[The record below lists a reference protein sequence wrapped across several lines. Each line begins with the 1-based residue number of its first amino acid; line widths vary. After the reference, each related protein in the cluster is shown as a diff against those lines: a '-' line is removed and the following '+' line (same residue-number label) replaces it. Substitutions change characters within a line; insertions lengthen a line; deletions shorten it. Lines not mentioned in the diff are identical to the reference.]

1 MVGYG
6 IRTRGQQDPTLNQQQ
21 WLKSWPKLLM
31 LNLAVFWN
39 MSIGLL
45 PGVWIHFRHGN
56 YMISLHLW
64 FHLKNDRC
72 FGDIPMNHLT
82 AISKTHKQP
91 LNFNGLFIPWYLF
104 RPPSHLTI
112 YITITMISNM
122 ILSYDPYLSIFIRIY
137 PYLCINSTW
146 ISAQH
151 WHPFH
156 QSFNQ

>member
-1 MVGYG
+1 
-6 IRTRGQQDPTLNQQQ
+6 
-21 WLKSWPKLLM
+21 
-31 LNLAVFWN
+31 VFWN

-56 YMISLHLW
+56 YLW
-64 FHLKNDRC
+64 FLYIYDFTDKMIAVL
-72 FGDIPMNHLT
+72 GT
-82 AISKTHKQP
+82 SQWTISQLSQKP
-91 LNFNGLFIPWYLF
+91 INNPFFNGLFIPWYLF

-122 ILSYDPYLSIFIRIY
+122 ILSYDPYLSIFSRIY